1 MLRMLVSS
9 LCGVATIQATPD
21 LAEIGRSVFTDK
33 NLSNP
38 PGQSCMTCH
47 KPNHAFADPRRI
59 FPGAVPSFSGNRN
72 APSFMYAA
80 DFQNWNILDSEI
92 KGTGLG
98 QSRALP
104 GPKGYVRVAEE
115 L

>member
-1 MLRMLVSS
+1 MLRILVSS

-59 FPGAVPSFSGNRN
+59 FPGAVLSFSGNRN

-115 L
+115 

>member
-1 MLRMLVSS
+1 MLRILVSS

-92 KGTGLG
+92 KGTGLE

>member
-1 MLRMLVSS
+1 MLRILVSS

-115 L
+115 

>member
-1 MLRMLVSS
+1 MLRILVLS
-9 LCGVATIQATPD
+9 LGGVATIQATPD

-115 L
+115 

>member
-1 MLRMLVSS
+1 MLRLLISL
-9 LCGVATIQATPD
+9 LCGVTTIQATPD

-59 FPGAVPSFSGNRN
+59 SPGAVPSFSGNRN
-72 APSFMYAA
+72 APSVMYPD
-80 DFQNWNILDSEI
+80 DFQNWNILDSGT

-104 GPKGYVRVAEE
+104 GPKDYVRVAEE
-115 L
+115 